1 MFLRFISSMT
11 KRPLGELAV
20 SGYIRRQN
28 RREFTG
34 LRHCSTLY
42 AGGAFEQPF
51 PLLSI
56 TMPFLASF
64 SMSSMS
70 EPPLSLGAVH
80 VPAMR
85 AQRHLGFHLG
95 LVFFAESPNSMS
107 RLKASALD
115 GKSSCFRRQ
124 ASTRSIIV
132 VSRRISKRSV
142 LGAIDMS
149 VDYVQYSVL
158 YGT

>member
-51 PLLSI
+51 QLLSI

-64 SMSSMS
+64 SMSSMP
-70 EPPLSLGAVH
+70 EQPLSLGAVH

-85 AQRHLGFHLG
+85 AQRDLGFHL
-95 LVFFAESPNSMS
+95 
-107 RLKASALD
+107 RASFLCR
-115 GKSSCFRRQ
+115 KP
-124 ASTRSIIV
+124 
-132 VSRRISKRSV
+132 
-142 LGAIDMS
+142 
-149 VDYVQYSVL
+149 
-158 YGT
+158 

>member
-1 MFLRFISSMT
+1 LQSALVSGGSCLFRVFRRSFSACRVVMFLRFISSMT

-64 SMSSMS
+64 SMSSMP

-85 AQRHLGFHLG
+85 AQRDLGFHL
-95 LVFFAESPNSMS
+95 
-107 RLKASALD
+107 RASFLCR
-115 GKSSCFRRQ
+115 KP
-124 ASTRSIIV
+124 
-132 VSRRISKRSV
+132 
-142 LGAIDMS
+142 
-149 VDYVQYSVL
+149 
-158 YGT
+158 

>member
-1 MFLRFISSMT
+1 MPRGNVLALYIISSMT

-64 SMSSMS
+64 SMSSMP
-70 EPPLSLGAVH
+70 EQPLSLGAVH

-85 AQRHLGFHLG
+85 AQRNLGFHL
-95 LVFFAESPNSMS
+95 
-107 RLKASALD
+107 RASFLCR
-115 GKSSCFRRQ
+115 KP
-124 ASTRSIIV
+124 
-132 VSRRISKRSV
+132 
-142 LGAIDMS
+142 
-149 VDYVQYSVL
+149 
-158 YGT
+158 